1 MERGERRRRS
11 GEENKRKA
19 WRREG
24 KKVATRN
31 GNNKIWRSRELGVV
45 RGGRDGVGAEGA
57 VGDRSEEE
65 A

>member
-1 MERGERRRRS
+1 MERGERGRRS
-11 GEENKRKA
+11 SEENKRKA

-45 RGGRDGVGAEGA
+45 REGGGSRMVWVQRKRLGTEG
-57 VGDRSEEE
+57 
-65 A
+65 